1 MPIWKKGVAEHRTTP
16 DRKAKTKAA
25 VATANKA
32 SNKKRKLPTSSKK
45 KKAPVAKKRKAA
57 PAPSPAAKAKKKREP
72 NYMDV
77 EDLAL
82 CKAYANVST
91 DPIHGT
97 HQKGSTFWNAIKE
110 KYDIFVPEVNKE
122 EEVELLNLPE
132 RNCDSLEQCYNK
144 TIKKIMHKWN
154 GYYKKAKSPLK
165 SGWTEDMYRDHASEL
180 YSIAEG
186 KPFKLAHCVET
197 LFQLPKFMPVLGDN
211 GWSDEIVED
220 DIPSASQG
228 GSVAEEEDSSS
239 KKPPAR
245 VNNIGSAMGDSMS
258 RPMGAKKAKAILE
271 KESRSSK
278 ASRHGDSMIASA
290 QILADQTGRLAT
302 VMEKKQKVDS
312 LWKLMDFYIRVGRN
326 DDAYR
331 ITQQIEA
338 LELGNFPPEATPHAL
353 GQAVPSPPP
362 VATMPTMPTAM
373 PPVPGFP
380 GHDIPTQLPTND
392 ILVPT
397 GASAVDAAS
406 SPTTATAAT
415 TEEQKTADDD
425 SNISNASSRAGHGC
439 RKDEQP
445 KNTTGI

>member
-1 MPIWKKGVAEHRTTP
+1 MPVRKKGVAERCTTP

-25 VATANKA
+25 AAAANKA

-57 PAPSPAAKAKKKREP
+57 PAPSPAGKAKKKREP
-72 NYMDV
+72 NYTDV

-97 HQKGSTFWNAIKE
+97 HQKGSTFWTAIKE
-110 KYDIFVPEVNKE
+110 KYDIFLPEVNKE
-122 EEVELLNLPE
+122 EEVELVNLPE
-132 RNCDSLEQCYNK
+132 RNCDSLEQRYNK

-154 GYYKKAKSPLK
+154 GYYKKAKTPLK

-186 KPFKLAHCVET
+186 KPFKLAHCVDT

-211 GWSDEIVED
+211 GWSDEID
-220 DIPSASQG
+220 DSVVDTSQG
-228 GSVAEEEDSSS
+228 GEEDEESS

-338 LELGNFPPEATPHAL
+338 MELGNFPPEATPHAL
-353 GQAVPSPPP
+353 GNSVPSPP
-362 VATMPTMPTAM
+362 VATMPTAAM
-373 PPVPGFP
+373 PSIPGFP

-415 TEEQKTADDD
+415 EEQKTADDD
-425 SNISNASSRAGHGC
+425 SNISNASSRAGYGC

-445 KNTTGI
+445 KNATGI